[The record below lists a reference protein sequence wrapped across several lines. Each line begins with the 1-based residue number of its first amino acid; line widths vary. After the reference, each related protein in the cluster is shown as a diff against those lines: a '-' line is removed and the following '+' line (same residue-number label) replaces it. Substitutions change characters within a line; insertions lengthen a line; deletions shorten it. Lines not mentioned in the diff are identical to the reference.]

1 MQDESSIQGA
11 SGVGRNQD
19 RKITPFGLA
28 NLIIVYIVW
37 GGTYLAIRIAVRD
50 GAGFPPFSLGL
61 TRAVVAGS
69 LLLLWGAVSGKR
81 LRITRDEIAVLA
93 LSGLLFWTL
102 GNGLVI
108 LAERHA
114 DSGLAAL
121 IIASTPIWTALIES
135 LLDRRLPSQ
144 MLSVALLVGFA
155 GIVLLGFPSLRDG
168 TRSDTVAVLTLL
180 VASISWAA
188 ASVWQGR
195 RPLKLATQVS
205 SGYMMLFGS
214 VGLLALTLLTR
225 EPLPSPTPQ
234 AWVAWVYL
242 VLFGSVI
249 AFNAYMRTLQ
259 LLPISIAITTS
270 YVNPVIA
277 VVLGALILSE
287 SITFWTIAGAV
298 LVLLGV
304 AGVFRDRNVRIA
316 ETTAANS
323 IEKKFQSSLGSD

>member
-1 MQDESSIQGA
+1 MQDESNVHGD
-11 SGVGRNQD
+11 SGVERNQD
-19 RKITPFGLA
+19 RKITPIGLV
-28 NLIIVYIVW
+28 NLFIVYVVW

-69 LLLLWGAVSGKR
+69 ILLLWGAVSGER
-81 LRITRDEIAVLA
+81 LRITRDEIVVLA
-93 LSGLLFWTL
+93 LSGVLFWTI
-102 GNGLVI
+102 GNGFVI

-144 MLSVALLVGFA
+144 MLFVALLVGFA
-155 GIVLLGFPSLRDG
+155 GIALLGLPSLQNG
-168 TRSDTVAVLTLL
+168 TKSDTLAILTLL
-180 VASISWAA
+180 VASLSWAA

-195 RPLKLATQVS
+195 RPLKLASQVS

-214 VGLLALTLLTR
+214 IGLLTLTLITR
-225 EPLPSPTPQ
+225 EPLPNPTPQ

-287 SITFWTIAGAV
+287 SITFWTIAGAS
-298 LVLLGV
+298 LVLIGV
-304 AGVFRDRNVRIA
+304 AGVFRERNARMA
-316 ETTAANS
+316 ETTAADS
-323 IEKKFQSSLGSD
+323 LEKKYQSSLGSD